1 MGWFG
6 WSKEPMAQTYQ
17 QYIASIR
24 ISDHSYRISLFSI
37 RRQLFENSSGLYSG
51 IYLEWPEYKI

>member
-51 IYLEWPEYKI
+51 IYLE